1 MFIVVTSLLA
11 TGVSGKIQRLRKP
24 DGKIIPVANSVD
36 HVRYSQDS
44 RISNLRKLADDIQR
58 QAARE
63 LKQMSVSNPKPYY
76 LSTIEIL
83 QWRFHLIAY
92 LLSSSSQVSSSTSSC
107 DDEDYEVRCIAVR
120 LSGNQRSSPTC
131 IKAIEDLAE
140 ALDDLNDKDME
151 KLDDYDEYDEDC
163 DDGQD
168 MLREI
173 QDRRYRRDLSN
184 VDTHLREL
192 KKGGKKK
199 NKKSSSDCSSRA
211 LPLQSGP
218 QWYCHLQDPDI
229 DTKLCNAS

>member
-36 HVRYSQDS
+36 HARYPQDS

-63 LKQMSVSNPKPYY
+63 LEQMSVSNHSY

-83 QWRFHLIAY
+83 QWRFNLIAY

-151 KLDDYDEYDEDC
+151 EFTAFAKAETKPESEKSWTIKVADIDDTTF
-163 DDGQD
+163 
-168 MLREI
+168 
-173 QDRRYRRDLSN
+173 DLSTKN
-184 VDTHLREL
+184 PNTPEEAPLRKPDVILAEMETLDTETNTILKSIKEL
-192 KKGGKKK
+192 
-199 NKKSSSDCSSRA
+199 
-211 LPLQSGP
+211 
-218 QWYCHLQDPDI
+218 I
-229 DTKLCNAS
+229 